1 VDSLVVKSMVEI
13 ISKTIP
19 SVNAP
24 EIEEDLVIER
34 FIGK

>member
-1 VDSLVVKSMVEI
+1 VDSLVLKSMVEI
-13 ISKTIP
+13 ISKNMT

-24 EIEEDLVIER
+24 EIEEDLVIEI